1 MALKPGAGLAKW
13 ELAVTTK
20 LVSEYR
26 RRSRILQH
34 YEFDDLVQECLLHWV
49 TVRAGLGPD
58 PDNPP
63 LGYMAK
69 VLRNWLTD
77 LVRERGT
84 DKRSGDLDTVS
95 LDASIDGSEDGMT
108 LAEMLDVS
116 ASGSAADDHEAHHHL
131 RLDLLHACVQLT
143 PSQQRLC
150 LLLGEEGLSVK
161 AAAEL
166 LGVPR
171 STLYEEIHRI
181 RKLFAEHGLQIY
193 LRG

>member
-13 ELAVTTK
+13 EIAVTTK

-26 RRSRILQH
+26 RRSRTLQH

-49 TVRAGLGPD
+49 TVREALAPD

-84 DKRSGDLDTVS
+84 DKRSGDLQTVS
-95 LDASIDGSEDGMT
+95 LDAAIDGSEEGTT
-108 LAEMLDVS
+108 LAELLDVPDS
-116 ASGSAADDHEAHHHL
+116 SSTSGELETQHFL
-131 RLDLLHACVQLT
+131 RLDLLNTCVELT
-143 PSQQRLC
+143 PAQQRLC

-161 AAAEL
+161 AAAEQ
-166 LGVPR
+166 LGIPR

-181 RKLFAEHGLQIY
+181 RKHFADHGLEIY

>member
-26 RRSRILQH
+26 RRSRTLQH
-34 YEFDDLVQECLLHWV
+34 YEFDDLVQDCLLHWV
-49 TVRAGLGPD
+49 TVRAGLVPD

-95 LDASIDGSEDGMT
+95 LDASNDGSEDGMT

-116 ASGSAADDHEAHHHL
+116 ASGSAAGDHEAHHHL
-131 RLDLLHACVQLT
+131 RLDLLHACVPLT

-181 RKLFAEHGLQIY
+181 RKLFAEHGLEIY